1 MPVVGRIF
9 IVTPKFIKVCN
20 KIVLIKPI
28 NVIFLNLSLLF
39 CEMENTL
46 NAKIKKIKII
56 IIIATIPNSSA
67 ITAKT

>member
-46 NAKIKKIKII
+46 NAKIKK
-56 IIIATIPNSSA
+56 N
-67 ITAKT
+67 